1 METKI
6 KVLLADNSEHF
17 GKPCADAMRA
27 HDLEVYTVEKDGKQV
42 LEGIAK
48 RHPHVVLMDFFL
60 PRLDAIGAGL
70 MHQIVVLIMVIG
82 AQVII

>member
-48 RHPHVVLMDFFL
+48 WC
-60 PRLDAIGAGL
+60 
-70 MHQIVVLIMVIG
+70 
-82 AQVII
+82 

>member
-6 KVLLADNSEHF
+6 KVLLADNSEYF

-48 RHPHVVLMDFFL
+48 RHPQL
-60 PRLDAIGAGL
+60 
-70 MHQIVVLIMVIG
+70 VLIFAAVG
-82 AQVII
+82 RDRGDQGHRRAAFAAGSSDHDHVQL